1 MDIAVPESDILTSI
15 MHALLFVFYH
25 LTLLAVFHGID
36 CSLVQILFEIK
47 VLDLF
52 CMLAYSKTKFNK
64 LFKSVIFG
72 RSLNKS
78 LNQKTIEMSRNLLE

>member
-1 MDIAVPESDILTSI
+1 

-47 VLDLF
+47 FLDPF

-64 LFKSVIFG
+64 LFKSVHFWQIPQQI
-72 RSLNKS
+72 LKS
-78 LNQKTIEMSRNLLE
+78 ENNRDV